1 MSNDEKFKE
10 SVTGSVLGTAIGDA
24 LGLSCEGLSK
34 RRQGKMFPD
43 INKYHFFFGNGMVSD
58 DTEHTLLVGEA
69 LLESG
74 GNPGIFLKKFAW
86 KLRFWVMALP
96 AGIGFATLKACMKL
110 WMGFSGDKSG
120 VYSAGNGPAMRSP
133 VIGVMYG
140 ENTDKMK
147 EMVRLSTRITH
158 TDPKAE
164 WGAQAAALAAYM
176 SSKYGNEKISP
187 DDFVKELAQLLGEEA
202 HEFLSLVEKAAES
215 AKNSETTEEFARK
228 MGLEK
233 GVGGY
238 IFHTM
243 PVVLQS
249 WLLNQGNFRKGLQ
262 DVIRCGGDADTTG
275 AIIGGIL
282 GAGTGEKGIPKE
294 WLDNLREWPRSVEWM
309 KSLAEKLSVLH
320 SEGQPINPPHYNYL
334 LTFPRN
340 FIFTMTVLA
349 HGFRRMLPPY

>member
-1 MSNDEKFKE
+1 MHNDEKFAG
-10 SVTGSVLGTAIGDA
+10 SVTGSVLGTSVGDA

-34 RRQGKMFPD
+34 KRQRKMFPD
-43 INKYHFFFGNGMVSD
+43 IDKYHFFFGNGMVSD

-74 GNPGIFLKKFAW
+74 GNPLIFLKKFAW

-96 AGIGFATLKACMKL
+96 AGIGFATLKACIKL
-110 WMGFSGDKSG
+110 WIGFGGDKSG
-120 VYSAGNGPAMRSP
+120 VWSAGNGPAMRSP
-133 VIGVMYG
+133 IIGVMFG

-176 SSKYGNEKISP
+176 ASKYGNKKISP

-202 HEFLSLVEKAAES
+202 GEFLSLVEKAAES
-215 AKNSETTEEFARK
+215 AKNSEATEEFARK

-238 IFHTM
+238 IYHTM

-249 WLLNQGNFRKGLQ
+249 WLLNQGNFKKGLQ
-262 DVIRCGGDADTTG
+262 DVIRCGGDTDTTG

-294 WLDNLREWPRSVEWM
+294 WLDNLREWPRNIAWM
-309 KSLAEKLSVLH
+309 KSLAGKLSVLH
-320 SEGQPINPPHYNYL
+320 YEGQSINPPKYNFL
-334 LTFPRN
+334 LIYPRN